1 MERRKLRT
9 LIGVAMLGLGLVQ
22 SGLYGMQGEW
32 LPTAFG
38 LLFSSIG
45 VAYLWA
51 EVYSVN
57 G

>member
-1 MERRKLRT
+1 MDRRRLRT
-9 LIGVAMLGLGLVQ
+9 LVGSAMIGLGLLQV
-22 SGLYGMQGEW
+22 GLYGMQEEW
-32 LPTAFG
+32 LPTTFG
-38 LLFSSIG
+38 LLFSFIG